1 MYKKIRLLM
10 TALLGVTVW
19 GGTAQINGT
28 VLSDL
33 IPSEVKDTVSKGEVP
48 DVSYSPRNVIR
59 LLVFRSPGP
68 RITMTLC

>member
-1 MYKKIRLLM
+1 M

-48 DVSYSPRNVIR
+48 DVS
-59 LLVFRSPGP
+59 
-68 RITMTLC
+68 

>member
-19 GGTAQINGT
+19 GGTAQVNGT

-33 IPSEVKDTVSKGEVP
+33 IPSEVKDTVSKAKCLT
-48 DVSYSPRNVIR
+48 SLIHSPRNVIR
-59 LLVFRSPGP
+59 LPVFR
-68 RITMTLC
+68 